1 MNRLRRSLTTEFEIK
16 GLGHLK
22 YFLGLEVAMSKKGI
36 MVSQQ
41 KYVLNL
47 LKKTWIELMQT
58 LRLQ

>member
-36 MVSQQ
+36 MVSQR
-41 KYVLNL
+41 KYV
-47 LKKTWIELMQT
+47 
-58 LRLQ
+58 